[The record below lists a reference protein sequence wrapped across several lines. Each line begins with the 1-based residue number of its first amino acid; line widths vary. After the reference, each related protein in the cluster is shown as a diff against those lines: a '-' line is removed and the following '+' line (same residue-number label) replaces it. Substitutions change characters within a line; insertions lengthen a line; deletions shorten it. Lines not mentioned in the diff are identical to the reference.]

1 MPAQPRRPL
10 PEPIPVQGRRPPLW
24 LVAVLLVLFEV
35 PTVVYLA
42 RGLPK
47 QSIRD
52 ALTRGFAWMELVAA
66 LVIAAVVLVGRYRQ
80 AVGWVPR
87 HGVRRAVQGI
97 ALALVATSLVLLLSS
112 AVELGW
118 SAGKTGVLVAN
129 VLLIGV
135 VEETLFRGLLW
146 SSLPRQWTAT
156 RILLVTSVLFGA
168 WHILNG
174 FTTGDWRG
182 SALQAGIAALLGL
195 GLGAIRL
202 RTGWLGLGI
211 VTHAA
216 IDAGVTA
223 ASLAAGH
230 LVRDHAT
237 PALLVLSLLV
247 FEILYVTLAVT
258 GIVVLIRTAMA
269 ERRARRLVVAAV

>member
-1 MPAQPRRPL
+1 M
-10 PEPIPVQGRRPPLW
+10 EGRRPPLW
-24 LVAVLLVLFEV
+24 LVAVLLLLFEV
-35 PTVVYLA
+35 PTVIFLA

-66 LVIAAVVLVGRYRQ
+66 LVIAGVVLVGRYRQ

-87 HGVRRAVQGI
+87 RGVRRAVQGI
-97 ALALVATSLVLLLSS
+97 AVALVATSAVLVLST

-118 SAGKTGVLVAN
+118 SAGKAGVLVAN
-129 VLLIGV
+129 VLLVGI

-146 SSLPRQWTAT
+146 SSLPQRWTAT
-156 RILLVTSVLFGA
+156 RVLLMTSVLFGA

-182 SALQAGIAALLGL
+182 STLQAGIAAVLGL

-211 VTHAA
+211 VTHAS

-223 ASLAAGH
+223 AGLAATH
-230 LVRDHAT
+230 LVKDHAT
-237 PALLVLSLLV
+237 PAALILSLLV
-247 FEILYVTLAVT
+247 FEALYVTLGVT
-258 GIVVLIRTAMA
+258 GVVVLIRTAMG
-269 ERRARRLVVAAV
+269 ERRARRAAAVPD

>member
-1 MPAQPRRPL
+1 M
-10 PEPIPVQGRRPPLW
+10 
-24 LVAVLLVLFEV
+24 
-35 PTVVYLA
+35 PTVVFLA

-47 QSIRD
+47 QSLRD
-52 ALTRGFAWMELVAA
+52 SLTRGFAWLELVAA
-66 LVIAAVVLVGRYRQ
+66 LVIAGVVLVGRYQ
-80 AVGWVPR
+80 QSVGWTPR
-87 HGVRRAVQGI
+87 RGVRRAVQGI
-97 ALALVATSLVLLLSS
+97 AVALVATSAVLVLCS

-118 SAGKTGVLVAN
+118 TAGQAGILVAN
-129 VLLIGV
+129 VMLVGI

-146 SSLPRQWTAT
+146 SSLPERWSAT
-156 RILLVTSVLFGA
+156 RVLLVTSVLFGA

-182 SALQAGIAALLGL
+182 STLQAGIAALLGL

-223 ASLAAGH
+223 GSLVAVH
-230 LVRDHAT
+230 LVKDHAT
-237 PALLVLSLLV
+237 PALLILSLLV
-247 FEILYVTLAVT
+247 FEALYVTLGVT
-258 GIVVLIRTAMA
+258 GIVVLIRTAVA
-269 ERRARRLVVAAV
+269 ERRMRRAAAAGHLLPS